1 MIIAG
6 MVQSP
11 HPMRA
16 LSSNKILIAALA
28 FVALAALTILASGL
42 GGMDFRA
49 GQQFGAGTANGI
61 RAAAIEA
68 ISNMQA
74 VPFQTQLLVLILLV
88 ILFALIGLLLSPEMR
103 KRLLNAVIRAALTV
117 WLLSMIFTRYPNILS
132 QLGLNLSALNAESSE
147 TATGAAAPEFT
158 PPQSASWWAYVLSF
172 GLLLLVLF
180 IAWKAYSFW
189 KELNAPSSDL
199 AKGRIAK
206 IARASI
212 LDLSAG
218 RESSDVILNCY
229 YRMSDAVSHRKN
241 LNRNASMTPS
251 EFAARLEAEGIPS
264 DAVRALTRLFESVR
278 YGGQRSNPNMVSE
291 AVACLTS
298 ILQHCGEPV

>member
-16 LSSNKILIAALA
+16 LSSNKILIATLGLL
-28 FVALAALTILASGL
+28 ALAALMVLASGL
-42 GGMDFRA
+42 GGMDFRE
-49 GQQFGAGTANGI
+49 GQQFGTGTANGV
-61 RAAAIEA
+61 RSAAIEA
-68 ISNMQA
+68 IRNMQA
-74 VPFQTQLLVLILLV
+74 IPFQTQLTVAILLV
-88 ILFALIGLLLSPEMR
+88 VLFAMISMLLSPEMR
-103 KRLLNAVIRAALTV
+103 KRLIKAVIRAILTI
-117 WLLSMIFTRYPNILS
+117 WLLSVIFTRYPNILN
-132 QLGLNLSALNAESSE
+132 QLGLNLSALNAESGE
-147 TATGAAAPEFT
+147 TTTGAAAPEFT
-158 PPQSASWWAYVLSF
+158 PPQSASWISYLLSF
-172 GLLLLVLF
+172 GLLALALF
-180 IAWKAYSFW
+180 IVWKVYSFW
-189 KELNAPSSDL
+189 KELNAPSSDIS
-199 AKGRIAK
+199 KTKIAK
-206 IARASI
+206 IARTSI

-251 EFAARLEAEGIPS
+251 EFASRLEAEGIPS

-278 YGGQRSNPNMVSE
+278 YGGQRSNPNMVNE

-298 ILQHCGEPV
+298 ILQHCGEPA